1 MEQPQSSSAQQIT
14 PTNELVPLANHVS
27 IGRCNNKTTLL
38 NIPCLKEC
46 RIARQ
51 ILTDH
56 ALSYVFTAITD
67 KKDTIYTLDMCRAA
81 LKLPTS
87 TAEQPFIRP
96 ADFDYIKA
104 FLKILGYQG
113 PLKRVSA
120 LFVKNLA
127 QPWQKMFKANADYAS
142 LIWSDILYY
151 VMQSNKTS
159 IQYPCFTKLIIADLM
174 EKYESISKSLDKEY
188 HTIKDDTPLIT
199 EESSTPKTSLKIRII
214 QKKSTP
220 TAPLPPSDDRER
232 DGITEATQLS
242 LAKDKTV
249 KDESS
254 GSEFVDT
261 ILLSDEDF
269 SDRIENESHKENP
282 TKIDDDD
289 EKKDDKHDDA
299 KDNKDKNDDDHHN
312 DQSLILWR
320 MGSLEIRT
328 EKMQIHIPSP
338 PGSIKTDLSSDKEI
352 GIMKEVNEALREIVP
367 KLTTST
373 TNDRMKDNLPKM
385 VNDNV
390 KKERE
395 YDAFRKR
402 YHDDHPGDDAPQEVE
417 KSAKRQKTSRSS
429 KSTRGSSSK
438 QPAKESNTSASKQP

>member
-1 MEQPQSSSAQQIT
+1 
-14 PTNELVPLANHVS
+14 
-27 IGRCNNKTTLL
+27 
-38 NIPCLKEC
+38 
-46 RIARQ
+46 
-51 ILTDH
+51 
-56 ALSYVFTAITD
+56 
-67 KKDTIYTLDMCRAA
+67 
-81 LKLPTS
+81 
-87 TAEQPFIRP
+87 
-96 ADFDYIKA
+96 
-104 FLKILGYQG
+104 
-113 PLKRVSA
+113 
-120 LFVKNLA
+120 
-127 QPWQKMFKANADYAS
+127 
-142 LIWSDILYY
+142 
-151 VMQSNKTS
+151 MQSNKTS

-174 EKYESISKSLDKEY
+174 EKYESISKRLDKEY
-188 HTIKDDTPLIT
+188 HTIKDDTPLNKRKGKQIT

-220 TAPLPPSDDRER
+220 TAPLPPSNDRER
-232 DGITEATQLS
+232 DDITEATQLS

-261 ILLSDEDF
+261 MLLSDEDF

-299 KDNKDKNDDDHHN
+299 KDNKDKNDDDDHN

-385 VNDNV
+385 VNDDV

-395 YDAFRKR
+395 IHMQITVLNVHPTTSTSTTSTSDLQQQLYLKMKSDLQSQVVNPELWNALKAKYEKSSCKYDAFRKR

-438 QPAKESNTSASKQP
+438 QPAKESNTSASEQP